1 MDPRFARLT
10 LPARLESVET
20 FREFV
25 RRGAEAAG
33 LESRDM
39 NQLDLVLEEI
49 LVNIAR
55 YAYQPETGE
64 AEVAYAVEKPGV
76 LLVEISDKG
85 RVFNPL
91 ELDPPDLTADL
102 EDRRT
107 GGLGVFLV
115 KRLVGSMAYRR
126 DQGRNTVSFRFP
138 GPDKPG
144 PDRSA

>member
-10 LPARLESVET
+10 LPAQLDSVET
-20 FREFV
+20 FRRFL

-33 LESRDM
+33 LRSPDM
-39 NQLDLVLEEI
+39 DKLDLVLEEI

-64 AEVAYAVEKPGV
+64 AEVAYTVEKPGV

-91 ELDPPDLTADL
+91 ETDPPDLTRDL
-102 EDRRT
+102 ADRRT
-107 GGLGVFLV
+107 GGLGV
-115 KRLVGSMAYRR
+115 
-126 DQGRNTVSFRFP
+126 
-138 GPDKPG
+138 
-144 PDRSA
+144 